1 MCVYCVYLL
10 SIHAYTVY
18 ILKIF
23 TCLYIYIYSFSRH
36 FYPKR
41 LTIEEYN
48 KQYIIKRQTDTG
60 SACNTKFQV
69 LFREDSSQTVR
80 GLGKESKVKERELR

>member
-1 MCVYCVYLL
+1 MHYINAIFLMKLMLYPAGHGCKVRGLEIMSDFMCLCNFI
-10 SIHAYTVY
+10 IH
-18 ILKIF
+18 
-23 TCLYIYIYSFSRH
+23 YSFSRH

-48 KQYIIKRQTDTG
+48 KRVIIKRQRDTG

-69 LFREDSSQTVR
+69 LFRVNTSR
-80 GLGKESKVKERELR
+80 A